1 MVIVYLNPHEDIIVL
16 PLNQVKKLFHVDQTQ
31 HPQELGILVSLRI
44 DWKQKFYLV
53 QLKDSIRTI
62 MILVCLL

>member
-44 DWKQKFYLV
+44 D
-53 QLKDSIRTI
+53 
-62 MILVCLL
+62 